1 LLNDEQDDKDGVNFQ
16 DFGMETLESVLS
28 KNLDTTINQ
37 RDSKYLNIYSEH
49 SDDAKITINDESK
62 LNVSV
67 QSDMKKQI
75 VHEIKGVPEILIKAR
90 EGQDIQLRATQ
101 AHNSMNYIQEQDM
114 KVLLE
119 EETSTVIGLREH
131 EVIETVEDTSINQ

>member
-1 LLNDEQDDKDGVNFQ
+1 
-16 DFGMETLESVLS
+16 METLESVLS

-67 QSDMKKQI
+67 QSDMKK
-75 VHEIKGVPEILIKAR
+75 R
-90 EGQDIQLRATQ
+90 ECLKSKEYQRF
-101 AHNSMNYIQEQDM
+101 
-114 KVLLE
+114 
-119 EETSTVIGLREH
+119 
-131 EVIETVEDTSINQ
+131 